1 MFTGRRPSLVVALA
15 FLVQPLVLDHRVVC
29 NVDILLTF
37 FLVSAVIMLLED
49 RRRVPATTRLSIAVG
64 LVAGFM
70 LGIKYTAIAPCL
82 ALLVLPLVAVPRS
95 VAPRSLAAAV
105 LVAALIFAPW
115 LVKNEIHIGNPV
127 YPMLESTFDGA
138 NWDSAQARQL
148 IAWQRGM
155 GMGKGAA
162 DYLLL
167 PFNVSLRG
175 RPESAYRFFDGTVSP
190 LLLMLIPLA
199 AIRPTRHTWAL
210 AIMAGAVFIFWA
222 VTSQQLRFLMPAL
235 ALGCVVAAIGLG
247 RLADGAGSGGI
258 KIVTA
263 VAAVV
268 MGFSIVVPDQYG
280 RSTVSGAFGD
290 RLAVALGLEG
300 RRQYLE
306 RSVQSYAM
314 FEHINRTV
322 PRREPIL
329 MVWEN
334 RGYYLDSPYIADSFF
349 EASTVMRMAD
359 AAGDAA
365 GFEEAIRAAGIKY
378 VLVNE
383 WLGEYFSR
391 SYPAADTAMLR
402 AFIETS
408 LEPVHTSNRLT
419 LYKIKPA

>member
-1 MFTGRRPSLVVALA
+1 
-15 FLVQPLVLDHRVVC
+15 
-29 NVDILLTF
+29 
-37 FLVSAVIMLLED
+37 
-49 RRRVPATTRLSIAVG
+49 
-64 LVAGFM
+64 
-70 LGIKYTAIAPCL
+70 
-82 ALLVLPLVAVPRS
+82 
-95 VAPRSLAAAV
+95 
-105 LVAALIFAPW
+105 
-115 LVKNEIHIGNPV
+115 
-127 YPMLESTFDGA
+127 
-138 NWDSAQARQL
+138 
-148 IAWQRGM
+148 
-155 GMGKGAA
+155 
-162 DYLLL
+162 
-167 PFNVSLRG
+167 
-175 RPESAYRFFDGTVSP
+175 
-190 LLLMLIPLA
+190 
-199 AIRPTRHTWAL
+199 
-210 AIMAGAVFIFWA
+210 
-222 VTSQQLRFLMPAL
+222 
-235 ALGCVVAAIGLG
+235 
-247 RLADGAGSGGI
+247 
-258 KIVTA
+258 
-263 VAAVV
+263 

-329 MVWEN
+329 LVWED